1 MRRKINQLKKK
12 LLTKKIQSIIPTK
25 KIQRRIKRKSN
36 QPKRVKSD
44 IIKTK
49 VTKTQ
54 KNSLPKKKMAKNNI
68 ITMKMTKKKNRTKK
82 INLQRVRK
90 AKLKAK
96 SSTITTKTARRTKK
110 SSLQRV
116 RNLTK
121 DIVMKEKKTKS
132 KLQRTERIMIAIA
145 NLQTNKISKM
155 KMDKIKNKK
164 ASNAP
169 ILITK
174 IREQKTTNKGK
185 KQIIIS
191 KMNKELLMTN
201 KICRTTRAK
210 QTVNKAMDRMFRIKT
225 KKTTTVVPNS
235 LAAHMQLTLLLV
247 NTETATSRATK
258 VKTCR
263 ISLAYTLTAMVFL
276 TSKICAIS
284 MATIEPKRTL
294 LIRTRNRSLS
304 ISAS

>member
-1 MRRKINQLKKK
+1 
-12 LLTKKIQSIIPTK
+12 
-25 KIQRRIKRKSN
+25 
-36 QPKRVKSD
+36 
-44 IIKTK
+44 
-49 VTKTQ
+49 
-54 KNSLPKKKMAKNNI
+54 
-68 ITMKMTKKKNRTKK
+68 
-82 INLQRVRK
+82 
-90 AKLKAK
+90 
-96 SSTITTKTARRTKK
+96 
-110 SSLQRV
+110 
-116 RNLTK
+116 
-121 DIVMKEKKTKS
+121 MKEKKTKS
-132 KLQRTERIMIAIA
+132 KLQKTERIMIAIA

-185 KQIIIS
+185 KQIIII

-225 KKTTTVVPNS
+225 KKTTVVPNS